1 MLGKHVTVSL
11 ELPQNRKR
19 HFDGLVSRFD
29 YRGVADGFAAY
40 RATLR
45 PWLWF
50 LSRSADC
57 RIFQEKSARDII
69 LEVFREHGFSD
80 FRTSLSETYRKRDY
94 CVQYRETAF
103 EFVSRSEEHTSEL
116 QSLMRNSY

>member
-1 MLGKHVTVSL
+1 MLGKHVTVSQK
-11 ELPQNRKR
+11 LPQNRKR
-19 HFDGLVSRFD
+19 QFDGLVSRLD

-94 CVQYRETAF
+94 CVKYREPAF
-103 EFVSRSEEHTSEL
+103 AFVSRLLDRKSVV
-116 QSLMRNSY
+116 

>member
-1 MLGKHVTVSL
+1 MLGKHVTFSL

-29 YRGVADGFAAY
+29 FRGIADGFAAY

-50 LSRSADC
+50 LSRSVDC

-80 FRTSLSETYRKRDY
+80 FRTSLSETYRNRAY
-94 CVQYRETAF
+94 CVSYRATAF
-103 EFVSRSEEHTSEL
+103 VFDSQEQGREWGG
-116 QSLMRNSY
+116 